1 MEFIPSCQQRV
12 AMGVVV
18 YPVECK
24 AGHGKTTALQ
34 DRELRRI
41 REAGGSTFIINEN
54 NIDELSAWLRDN
66 SVMTVPT
73 KGEK

>member
-1 MEFIPSCQQRV
+1 MKFIPSCQQRV

-18 YPVECK
+18 YPV
-24 AGHGKTTALQ
+24 
-34 DRELRRI
+34 
-41 REAGGSTFIINEN
+41 INEN
-54 NIDELSAWLRDN
+54 NINELSAWLRDN